1 MFIDEVHNTT
11 MRSNLPLKIVPFCL
25 TSKGVFFEDCEL
37 SITTMNKIK
46 TARLK
51 IIAFFSMKRTQPF
64 LIFFGSSH
72 STCRHQ
78 KGKTNSLSSPIHLTE
93 DTFNTE
99 KGRLGVA
106 EIQLEIG
113 RLCVQFQW
121 KAVRLNMVNKE

>member
-1 MFIDEVHNTT
+1 

-37 SITTMNKIK
+37 SISTLNKIK
-46 TARLK
+46 TARLQ
-51 IIAFFSMKRTQPF
+51 IIALCSMKRTQPF
-64 LIFFGSSH
+64 LIFGSLH

-99 KGRLGVA
+99 KGRLDVA
-106 EIQLEIG
+106 EIQLENC
-113 RLCVQFQW
+113 RLCVKFQW
-121 KAVRLNMVNKE
+121 KAVRLIMVNKE

>member
-1 MFIDEVHNTT
+1 

-51 IIAFFSMKRTQPF
+51 IIALCSMKSTQSF
-64 LIFFGSSH
+64 FIFFRSLH
-72 STCRHQ
+72 STFRHQ

-93 DTFNTE
+93 DTFNTQ
-99 KGRLGVA
+99 KVRLDVA
-106 EIQLEIG
+106 EIQLENC

-121 KAVRLNMVNKE
+121 KAVRLIMVNKE